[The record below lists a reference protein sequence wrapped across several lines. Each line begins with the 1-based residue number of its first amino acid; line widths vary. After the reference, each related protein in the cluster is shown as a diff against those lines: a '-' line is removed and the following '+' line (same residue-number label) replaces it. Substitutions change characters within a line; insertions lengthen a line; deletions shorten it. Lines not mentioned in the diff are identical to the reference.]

1 MPNLQ
6 LPIREARLAVLD
18 VETTGLHPAAG
29 DRVIEIAVAVSQGG
43 EISETFVSLVNPQRP
58 ISPGAQRVNGITA
71 AMVADAPLFRE
82 IAPDVLRLLDDVVL
96 VGHNTPFDLSFLSTE
111 MFRAGKALPSLVA
124 LDTLRLAREVYVS
137 GSYALS
143 TIAAGLGV
151 YVDGQAH
158 RAMADV
164 LMTHGV
170 LQQLITDLAPDG
182 IRTVQDFVR
191 MQGGG
196 FEMGDVLPERVP
208 EPIRIALAEGRMLRI
223 SYRGEGGVETQRM
236 VKPLQVLERPTGL
249 YLDAFC
255 QLRQARRTFRLDR
268 IVSMDVVERF

>member
-6 LPIREARLAVLD
+6 LPIHEARLAVLD
-18 VETTGLHPAAG
+18 VETTGLHPTGG
-29 DRVIEIAVAVSQGG
+29 DRIIEIAVAVSQGG

-71 AMVADAPLFRE
+71 AMVANAPLFRDV
-82 IAPDVLRLLDDVVL
+82 ALDVLRLLDDVVL
-96 VGHNTPFDLSFLSTE
+96 VGHNTPFDLGFLSTE
-111 MFRAGKALPSLVA
+111 MFLAGRALPSLVA

-137 GSYALS
+137 GSYALG

-151 YVDGQAH
+151 HVEGQAH

-170 LQQLITDLAPDG
+170 LQQLIADLAPDG

-191 MQGGG
+191 VQGGG
-196 FEMGDVLPERVP
+196 FEYGDVLPERVP
-208 EPIRIALAEGRMLRI
+208 EPIRIALAEGRMLWI
-223 SYRGEGGVETQRM
+223 SYRGEGGVETRRM
-236 VKPLQVLERPTGL
+236 VKPLQVLERSTGL

-268 IVSMDVVERF
+268 IVAMDVVERL